1 MKNLEN
7 YNIGLDIGT
16 TSVGW
21 AVVSDESN
29 KVLKKGNNALWGVRL
44 FEGAEKAEG
53 RRKMRSV
60 RRRYDRRR
68 ERIKLLQEEFL
79 EEINKVDPDFFKKL
93 EESKYRLDDKN
104 NKKIKVRT
112 TPTAITKFNEN
123 YKTIYHLRYDLM
135 YSKEKKDIRLVYLA
149 LHHIIKYRG
158 NFNYGGKSFNIN
170 SVDIG
175 VKLEEFFDYVKE
187 YCDILEI
194 NDYSVDSIQYQELLN
209 ILKED
214 SKSDIKK
221 KLTKYLQNIE
231 FNKNFISEF
240 SKSLVGDKFNV
251 AKLFNTELDEK
262 LEICFSSS
270 DYEDKSDKIEK
281 MPDYAILLL
290 EEMKELYDEIAL
302 TKTFKSSKQ
311 TTLSGLMVEKYD
323 IHGHDLKIIKDALR
337 SDEETYKHFFKTDKK
352 IKDIKKACVY
362 ERYIHNKITANDFCK
377 ELSAYLDKNE
387 IVIDDSDFNKRLLND
402 EILPRITSTDN
413 GSYPYGLNRQ
423 ELIMIIENQGK
434 YYPFLLDKIGE
445 EYKIAKLYDFR
456 IPYYVGPLVSS
467 NKSDYAWFMRKT
479 KGKITPYN
487 FDDIVDKESTA
498 EQFIL
503 RMISHCSYLLTE
515 DVLPNNSL
523 LYNKFKVL
531 NELKQIRINNGS
543 YNERIPAAQQNVII
557 EKLFKTTKG
566 SITDK
571 TFREFLQNELG
582 YDFYS
587 DELKITGYSADG
599 KFANNMQSYWDFFGE
614 DGIFMGT
621 NYTEED
627 AEEIIKWITIF
638 EDKDILKK
646 KVEDTYPELSSA
658 QVESILNKK
667 YKGWGRLSKKLL
679 VGLTIK
685 DKETNLP
692 KSIIDLMME
701 TDKNFMQIINDDE
714 YKFDYLIANE
724 NKLTENIKLSYDV
737 VSQLATSP
745 ANKRGIYQAL
755 KVVQEIVDYMKYSPK
770 NIMIEMARGSE
781 KKGRKD
787 DRKKYLQK
795 LYEKIKSENSSVY
808 NVYYKNLDSHLDSTE
823 KIDTDKL
830 YLYYLQEG
838 KCLYCMKPIEIEK
851 LSLKDSS
858 YEIDHILPRTLIKDN
873 SWDNRALVCRE
884 CNQNKGADFVLNK
897 LIRDNCNAFWKRLN
911 DNKLLSNKKLYRL
924 TRREYSE
931 EDIKGFINRQL
942 VETRQITK
950 HVGNILQ
957 NYYPKTKIVY
967 YKADISHSYRE
978 RYHLY
983 KFRDLNDYHH
993 AHDAYLAA
1001 VLGNYQEKYMHYN
1014 LNYSLIKEFNDRLKD
1029 NKDYQTLCSGIIVN
1043 SLDEKFQ
1050 NEFAIISPNLCDTET
1065 GELNFDAKIFN
1076 ELVENTLYRNDIL
1089 ISRKTEIKTGEFYAQ
1104 TLYKKGKG
1112 NISINKNMPA
1122 DLYGGYS
1129 SVNTSYLVFVK
1140 YNDKTKL
1147 IGIPIYIASEEE
1159 KKPNIKVD
1167 YIREHLKLK
1176 NSDTLEIIKDKIPFD
1191 TLVMY
1196 KGQKCYIKGYGIA
1209 NKVCELSNACQFK
1222 VDKQVMIR
1230 CKEML
1235 RKVYKEKYNDITEEE
1250 LLNAKYFINYLFECK
1265 SNYPLFQ
1272 KEISKIENNLDIE
1285 NYSFKQLSVIIKQL
1299 LIIYHCNSSN
1309 GNLKEF
1315 NLSDRIGRLSGNNI
1329 TEPIFI
1335 FTSVTG
1341 LKQKVFDFSGDL

>member
-44 FEGAEKAEG
+44 FEGADKAEA

-68 ERIKLLQEEFL
+68 ERINLLQEEFL
-79 EEINKVDPDFFKKL
+79 DEINKVDPDFFQKL
-93 EESKYRLDDKN
+93 KESKYRFDDKN

-112 TPTAITKFNEN
+112 TPTAITRFDEN

-135 YSKEKKDIRLVYLA
+135 YSKEKRDIRLVYLA

-158 NFNYGGKSFNIN
+158 NFNYGGKSFNID
-170 SVDIG
+170 SIDIG
-175 VKLEEFFDYVKE
+175 AKLENFFDSVKE
-187 YCDILEI
+187 YGDILEI
-194 NDYSVDSIQYQELLN
+194 NDYSVDSVQYQELLN

-214 SKSDIKK
+214 SKSDTKK
-221 KLTKYLQNIE
+221 KLTKYLQNME
-231 FNKNFISEF
+231 FDKNFISEF

-251 AKLFNTELDEK
+251 AKLFNTELEEK

-290 EEMKELYDEIAL
+290 EELKELYDEITL
-302 TKTFKSSKQ
+302 TKTFKNSKQ
-311 TTLSGLMVEKYD
+311 TTLSGLMVEKYG

-337 SDEETYKHFFKTDKK
+337 NDEVAYKHFFKTDKK
-352 IKDIKKACVY
+352 DVCVY
-362 ERYIHNKITANDFCK
+362 ERYIHNKITTNDFCR
-377 ELSAYLDKNE
+377 ELNKNKL
-387 IVIDDSDFNKRLLND
+387 VIDDDDFNKRLLND

-423 ELIMIIENQGK
+423 ELITIIENQGK
-434 YYPFLLDKIGE
+434 YYPFLLDKVGE
-445 EYKIAKLYDFR
+445 EYKIVKLYDFR

-467 NKSDYAWFMRKT
+467 SKSDNAWLIRKAD
-479 KGKITPYN
+479 GKITPYN
-487 FDDIVDKESTA
+487 FDEIVDKESTA

-503 RMISHCSYLLTE
+503 RMVSHCSYLLDE
-515 DVLPNNSL
+515 YALSNNSL

-543 YNERIPAAQQNVII
+543 YNERIPAELQNVII

-571 TFREFLQNELG
+571 KFREFLQNELG

-599 KFANNMQSYWDFFGE
+599 KFANNLQSYYDFFGD
-614 DGIFMGT
+614 DGIFEGT

-627 AEEIIKWITIF
+627 AEEIIKLITIF
-638 EDKDILKK
+638 EDKNILRK

-658 QVESILNKK
+658 QVESVLKK
-667 YKGWGRLSKKLL
+667 EYKGWGRLSKKLL
-679 VGLTIK
+679 VGLTVK

-714 YKFDYLIANE
+714 YNFDRLIANE

-755 KVVQEIVDYMKYSPK
+755 KVVQEIVDYMKYPPK

-795 LYEKIKSENSSVY
+795 LYEKIKSENSFIY
-808 NVYYKNLDSHLDSTE
+808 NLYYKNLDSHLDSTE

-897 LIRDNCNAFWKRLN
+897 TIRDNCNAFWKRLN

-1014 LNYSLIKEFNDRLKD
+1014 LNYNMIKEFNDRLKD

-1050 NEFAIISPNLCDTET
+1050 NEFAIISPNLCDAET
-1065 GELNFDAKIFN
+1065 GELNFDATIFN

-1089 ISRKTEIKTGEFYAQ
+1089 ISRKTEIKTGKFYDQ

-1122 DLYGGYS
+1122 DIYGGYS
-1129 SVNTSYLVFVK
+1129 SVNSSYLVFVK
-1140 YNDKTKL
+1140 YNGKTKL
-1147 IGIPIYIASEEE
+1147 IGIPIHIALEEE
-1159 KKPNIKVD
+1159 KKPHVKVD

-1176 NSDTLEIIKDKIPFD
+1176 DSDILEIIKDKIPFD

-1196 KGQKCYIKGYGIA
+1196 KGQKCYIKGYSMA

-1222 VDKQVMIR
+1222 VDKQVMIK

-1235 RKVYKEKYNDITEEE
+1235 RKVYNEKYGDITEED

-1309 GNLKEF
+1309 GNVKEF

-1329 TEPIFI
+1329 TAPAFI